1 VLLSPAPERLP
12 AFILAGG
19 RSSRFGSDKARFIV
33 DGEPLA
39 LRTARVLRACGLA
52 PVLVLRAPLG
62 LSPPGLLPEL
72 LEPDAPDR
80 HPLYGVAAGLSQAAA
95 AGFSS
100 AVFCPCDLPDL
111 APDHV
116 LPLLETTPSRASTQP
131 LLCHLPVSEAARA
144 LAAAAAGWAV
154 RRFMERVR
162 AVEVGEI
169 RNMNSMPPGVIDPRR
184 C

>member
-1 VLLSPAPERLP
+1 MLLNP

-19 RSSRFGSDKARFIV
+19 RSSRFGSDKARFLI

-52 PVLVLRAPLG
+52 PVLVLRVPLG
-62 LSPPGLLPEL
+62 PDFDPGIPEL

-80 HPLYGVAAGLSQAAA
+80 HPLYGVAAGLSQAAS

-111 APDHV
+111 TPDHV
-116 LPLLETTPSRASTQP
+116 RPLLYMLPSRAAVQP

-144 LAAAAAGWAV
+144 LAAAEAGWAV
-154 RRFMERVR
+154 RRFMAGVR
-162 AVEVGEI
+162 EVEVGDV
-169 RNMNSMPPGVIDPRR
+169 RNMNRP
-184 C
+184 